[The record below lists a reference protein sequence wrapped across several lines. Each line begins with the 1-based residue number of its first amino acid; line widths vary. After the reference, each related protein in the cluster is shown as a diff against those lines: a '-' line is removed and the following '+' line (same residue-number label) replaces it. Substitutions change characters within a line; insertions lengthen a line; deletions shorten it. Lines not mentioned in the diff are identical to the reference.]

1 MFCVK
6 VPVLSLQI
14 QLAPPIVS
22 QADIYLT
29 KFWSYNIFLIEK
41 AKVNVTASGN
51 PSGIA
56 TTITVI
62 AIII

>member
-1 MFCVK
+1 M
-6 VPVLSLQI
+6 
-14 QLAPPIVS
+14 VS

-29 KFWSYNIFLIEK
+29 KFWSNSIFLIEK
-41 AKVNVTASGN
+41 AKVKVTASGN